1 MPLKTTA
8 TISVSN
14 MYYLPFIP
22 MLIYLDLPLEPLGI
36 LAILLLLDYVTG
48 VLKVFILKGSL
59 RSYRAIAG
67 LLTKGSILLLVFALA
82 FMAKGINIDF
92 NLYLKVFISVLIL
105 SETYSIFGNV
115 YSCITKEEIEEF
127 DAVAMVIKKVRK
139 GIEKMLLV
147 NRNELWIFK

>member
-1 MPLKTTA
+1 MVKSTVA
-8 TISVSN
+8 TYSILNLFYVPIIS
-14 MYYLPFIP
+14 LF
-22 MLIYLDLPLEPLGI
+22 IYLELPVEPMAI
-36 LAILLLLDYVTG
+36 LAILLAIDFSTG

-67 LLTKGSILLLVFALA
+67 FLTKGSILFLVLSLA
-82 FMAKGINIDF
+82 FMAKGINLDF
-92 NLYLKVFISVLIL
+92 KLYLEVFISVLII

-127 DAVAMVIKKVRK
+127 DAVAMVIKKVRR

-147 NRNELWIFK
+147 NRDEL